1 MKLKASYHTQSYES
15 KEETKEEEQAEQEA
29 QEPFPPAAA
38 GAEAKAGFIFTDL

>member
-29 QEPFPPAAA
+29 QEPLPPAAA